1 VRKDIQYSVYVSFG
15 ETVNIFC
22 SCFILN
28 IFVFNIYMPFDLN
41 IDNYTISEL
50 AQMFDLPTGYD
61 KGAVEPKESKLKNNI
76 LNNKEID
83 NETRQ
88 HTINFIIKAKQVLM
102 NKGGGSDDHG
112 EFKEK
117 VSDFFNSSYDLKPTK
132 LEDPNEHMIQLRPD
146 RPYTSSYPSEYFT
159 GLINPLKK
167 KTIRKQLNIDTRFRD
182 NYYGNL
188 STNFNVSLPAS
199 FTNVLSMQ
207 LSAIELPTTY
217 YNISKQYGN
226 NYFTVSYTST
236 ALATNS
242 GVVFVPSGNYNVYGI
257 VAIINAQ
264 LLLLGGLFS
273 EIVFKENMVL
283 GTGTGQMMVE
293 LAPATTIASF
303 ILNFQAD
310 KAGNED
316 FGTPLPLK
324 LGWLLGFRNGI
335 YENNLNYVSEG
346 IIDMNG
352 IRYVY
357 LVIDDH
363 NNNVNNGF
371 YSAFNS
377 SILHKNIIARI
388 SVQTTALSPNFSVF
402 TVNNLNLLSL
412 PRDYFGPV
420 NLQTMNIQLLD
431 EYGRVVDLNNMDFSF
446 SLTLTTAYDI

>member
-1 VRKDIQYSVYVSFG
+1 MG
-15 ETVNIFC
+15 G
-22 SCFILN
+22 
-28 IFVFNIYMPFDLN
+28 PFAD
-41 IDNYTISEL
+41 
-50 AQMFDLPTGYD
+50 
-61 KGAVEPKESKLKNNI
+61 
-76 LNNKEID
+76 
-83 NETRQ
+83 
-88 HTINFIIKAKQVLM
+88 
-102 NKGGGSDDHG
+102 
-112 EFKEK
+112 
-117 VSDFFNSSYDLKPTK
+117 
-132 LEDPNEHMIQLRPD
+132 
-146 RPYTSSYPSEYFT
+146 
-159 GLINPLKK
+159 
-167 KTIRKQLNIDTRFRD
+167 
-182 NYYGNL
+182 
-188 STNFNVSLPAS
+188 
-199 FTNVLSMQ
+199 
-207 LSAIELPTTY
+207 
-217 YNISKQYGN
+217 
-226 NYFTVSYTST
+226 
-236 ALATNS
+236 
-242 GVVFVPSGNYNVYGI
+242 
-257 VAIINAQ
+257 
-264 LLLLGGLFS
+264 
-273 EIVFKENMVL
+273 IVFKENMVA
-283 GTGTGQMMVE
+283 GTGTGQMMVG
-293 LAPATTIASF
+293 LAPSSSITSF

-324 LGWLLGFRNGI
+324 FGWLLGFRNGI

-446 SLTLTTAYDI
+446 CLTLTTAYDI

>member
-1 VRKDIQYSVYVSFG
+1 
-15 ETVNIFC
+15 
-22 SCFILN
+22 
-28 IFVFNIYMPFDLN
+28 MPFDLN
-41 IDNYTISEL
+41 IDNYTIAEL

-61 KGAVEPKESKLKNNI
+61 KGSVEPKESKLKNQI

-83 NETRQ
+83 NQTRQ
-88 HTINFIIKAKQVLM
+88 HTINFIIKAKQILM
-102 NKGGGSDDHG
+102 NNGGGPEDHG
-112 EFKEK
+112 DFKEK

-182 NYYGNL
+182 NYYGNI
-188 STNFNVSLPAS
+188 STNFNVSLPTS
-199 FTNVLSMQ
+199 FTNVLSIQ

-226 NYFTVSYTST
+226 NYFTVSYVTTTSVS
-236 ALATNS
+236 NS
-242 GVVFVPSGNYNVYGI
+242 GVVFIPSGNYNVSGI
-257 VAIINAQ
+257 VASINTHLA
-264 LLLLGGLFS
+264 LLGALFA
-273 EIVFKENMVL
+273 EIVFKENMSF
-283 GTGTGQMMVE
+283 GTGTGQMMVG
-293 LAPATTIASF
+293 LALGSTIASF
-303 ILNFQAD
+303 TLNFQAD
-310 KAGNED
+310 KDGNED
-316 FGTPLPLK
+316 FGTPLPMK

-363 NNNVNNGF
+363 NNNVNDGF

-388 SVQTTALSPNFSVF
+388 SVQTTALTTNFSVF
-402 TVNNLNLLSL
+402 SVNNLNLLSL

-431 EYGRVVDLNNMDFSF
+431 EYGRVLDLNNMDFSF
-446 SLTLTTAYDI
+446 CLTLTTAYDI